1 MSSQTQGLIYSQ
13 KFGNECM
20 AWDPCLLAGAH
31 QPDAA
36 IKYSNYMPLEDASI
50 RDISLEKTSWENET
64 TVLQNAVFLN
74 QQPLSGALPL
84 MGRIVGSRR

>member
-1 MSSQTQGLIYSQ
+1 MLPSNT
-13 KFGNECM
+13 
-20 AWDPCLLAGAH
+20 
-31 QPDAA
+31 A
-36 IKYSNYMPLEDASI
+36 ITCPLEDASI

-84 MGRIVGSRR
+84 MGRIVGSLGDKG